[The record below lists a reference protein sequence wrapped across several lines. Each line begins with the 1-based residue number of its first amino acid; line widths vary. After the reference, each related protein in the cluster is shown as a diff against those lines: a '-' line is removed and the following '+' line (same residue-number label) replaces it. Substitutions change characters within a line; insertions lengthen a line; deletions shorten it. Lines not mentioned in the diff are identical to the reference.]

1 MLGDGLGDAG
11 PALHRSALHRSA
23 LSRSAPC
30 RPGVAAVVHRA
41 RSTQSPAADNVCNTP
56 RFPHPTANA
65 AAPTRSEEHTS
76 ELQSLMRISYAVFC
90 LKTTKAY
97 TTLQPEEYANNITH
111 DDTLR

>member
-1 MLGDGLGDAG
+1 MLLGVVIRLPPRSTLLTRSFPTRLSSELGRAEVARKLVPRGMLGDGRGDAG

-56 RFPHPTANA
+56 RFPHPPANEIGRA
-65 AAPTRSEEHTS
+65 H
-76 ELQSLMRISYAVFC
+76 V
-90 LKTTKAY
+90 
-97 TTLQPEEYANNITH
+97 
-111 DDTLR
+111 